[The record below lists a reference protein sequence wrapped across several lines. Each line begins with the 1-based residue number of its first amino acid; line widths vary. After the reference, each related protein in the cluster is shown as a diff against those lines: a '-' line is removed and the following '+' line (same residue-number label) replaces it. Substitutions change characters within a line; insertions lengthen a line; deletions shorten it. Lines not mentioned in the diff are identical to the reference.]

1 MNRLNILIFIAFLF
15 PVFAFAASPA
25 NAVKF
30 FIVNPSDSTVGTA
43 VTVTVEARKQNN
55 QVDTAYQNDVTLV
68 TSGSAT
74 GGGLVNIVNG
84 VGTISVNDS
93 VAETVTLSLS
103 DTQST
108 ELDVSSTQNV
118 VFSSADAVS
127 WRQQAFRFRDDDGTE
142 ISATGFGASDAGEN
156 SNLTE
161 REPGTVFR
169 LRFQIKVAQANGS
182 ISPRLEFREGNNCVS
197 GDWNVVTSGSAPF
210 HLRLSPLFAD
220 GASTTQQLTG
230 GPNFIAGKILE
241 STNPASSISLLKNE
255 SSEYEWSLNTSANV
269 LLNTTYSFRIT
280 NNGAALDNYIQC
292 PTLKT
297 FYPPLPGGAV
307 TITTVTFSGKA
318 FPGASVFVV
327 DKDANFEKTLSQD
340 LITSDDGSFK
350 TSFEGILQ
358 SQHIF
363 GIVIK
368 DKEGRATQSKFF
380 NVDTISDSLTA
391 KNIVVPPTVGMNNS
405 SVKRGNNA
413 VIAGY
418 AVPGSSVTVEVDGK
432 IKKEA
437 KSDKEGFYKV
447 DFSTGEL
454 EFGPHSIRAKLKE
467 SSFSPTK
474 VFVVSRLTVPKIDL
488 SGDGKIDIKD
498 WSMFLSRWGSKDSA
512 QRKIVDFNEDG
523 KTNISDFS
531 IFLRSIRKQ

>member
-1 MNRLNILIFIAFLF
+1 MKRLNILILVTFLF
-15 PVFAFAASPA
+15 PALVFAAPPT

-30 FIVNPSDSTVGTA
+30 FIVDPDDSVVGA
-43 VTVTVEARKQNN
+43 SVTITVEARKQNN

-84 VGTISVNDS
+84 VGTLAINDL

-103 DTQST
+103 DTEAT
-108 ELDVSSTQNV
+108 GLDVSSTQNV
-118 VFSSADAVS
+118 VFSSAEAAS
-127 WRQQAFRFRDDDGTE
+127 WRQQSFRFRDDDGTE

-156 SNLTE
+156 SNLTD

-197 GDWNVVTSGSAPF
+197 GDWTVVTSGSAPF
-210 HLRLSPLFAD
+210 HLRPSSLFVD

-230 GPNFIAGKILE
+230 GPNFVAGKIFE
-241 STNPASSISLLKNE
+241 STNPANSISLLKNE

-280 NNGAALDNYIQC
+280 NNGVALDNYIQC

-297 FYPPLPGGAV
+297 FFPPAPGGAV

-318 FPGASVFVV
+318 FPGASVFIV
-327 DKDANFEKTLSQD
+327 DKDANFERTISQD
-340 LITSDDGSFK
+340 LVSSDDGSFK
-350 TSFEGILQ
+350 TTFLGILQ
-358 SQHIF
+358 SQHSF
-363 GIVIK
+363 GIMIK
-368 DKEGRATQSKFF
+368 DKEGNTTQSKFF

-391 KNIVVPPTVGMNNS
+391 KNIIVPPTVGMNNS
-405 SVKRGNNA
+405 SVRRGNNA
-413 VIAGY
+413 VISGY
-418 AVPGSSVTVEVDGK
+418 TVPESSVMLEIDGK

-437 KSDKEGFYKV
+437 KSDKDGLYKL
-447 DFSTGEL
+447 DFPTGEL
-454 EFGPHSIRAKLKE
+454 EFGQHSIKTKLKE

-474 VFVVSRLTVPKIDL
+474 TFVVSRLIAPKTDL
-488 SGDGKIDIKD
+488 SGDGKMDIKD
-498 WSMFLSRWGSKDSA
+498 WSIFLSRWGSKDKA
-512 QRKIVDFNEDG
+512 QKKLIDLNEDG
-523 KTNISDFS
+523 KIDISDFS
-531 IFLRSIRKQ
+531 IFIKAIRTR